1 MGLDDVVDSA
11 TIVVLTMYCNRES
24 DSPQFRDTYRL
35 GCSLARCHDLHE
47 WNYSIRKWSSDWS
60 LAQFWSCSCHNWVQ
74 YSNAFCKRVHLEHG
88 QRGLSGLW
96 DVYRWIAYPDWTP
109 ENDIHLKKKIYLH
122 AYDSSNFDT
131 LRQITEQINQKL
143 CITTRRHSFLL
154 QKILNLFCDR

>member
-1 MGLDDVVDSA
+1 MRLDDVVDSA
-11 TIVVLTMYCNRES
+11 TIVVLTMYCNRER

-96 DVYRWIAYPDWTP
+96 DVYRWFAYPDWTP
-109 ENDIHLKKKIYLH
+109 ENDIHLKKKFIY
-122 AYDSSNFDT
+122 
-131 LRQITEQINQKL
+131 KL
-143 CITTRRHSFLL
+143 MILAILICCVKLL
-154 QKILNLFCDR
+154 SKSTKIMHKLVLWSLN